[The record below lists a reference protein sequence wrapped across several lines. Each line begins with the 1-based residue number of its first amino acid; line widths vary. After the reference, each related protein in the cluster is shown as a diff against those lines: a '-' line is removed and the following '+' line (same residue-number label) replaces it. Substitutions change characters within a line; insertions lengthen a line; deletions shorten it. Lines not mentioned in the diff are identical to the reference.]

1 MGAGGGDDDAV
12 ARPGPGE
19 RGVLGEQVAA
29 RQASAEA
36 LRVHVNTLR
45 RRLAR
50 IEELTGRSLHSMEAR
65 VGFFLALRTLETSR

>member
-1 MGAGGGDDDAV
+1 
-12 ARPGPGE
+12 
-19 RGVLGEQVAA
+19 
-29 RQASAEA
+29 
-36 LRVHVNTLR
+36 VNTLR